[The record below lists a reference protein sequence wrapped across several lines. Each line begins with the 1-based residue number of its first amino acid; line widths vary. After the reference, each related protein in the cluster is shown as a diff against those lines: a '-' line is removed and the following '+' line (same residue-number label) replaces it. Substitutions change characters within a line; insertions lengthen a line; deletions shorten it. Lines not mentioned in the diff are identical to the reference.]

1 MAAGK
6 ILVVEDDEHLR
17 RSTQVQLEKADYDIT
32 VAVDVPQALDM
43 LRKFSADLVI
53 TDLNLPGQSGLDLL
67 RQIRIEYPE
76 TTVVIFT
83 AYGTVATAVEAM
95 RSGAYD
101 YLTKPVH
108 TYELRTVVSRAMER
122 RKLMEEVRTLRHSID
137 QKFGFENIIGHSN
150 GLMQVLDSAS
160 RVAQTDTTV
169 LIQGETGTGKELL
182 AKAIHF
188 NSPRRKRPFV
198 VINCAAIPHE
208 LLESELFGHMRGAFT
223 GAFTHKKGKVETADG
238 GTLFLDE
245 IGEMPMDLQVR
256 ILRLLQEREIEK
268 VGGSAAIPVDVRIIA
283 ATHRDLE
290 ALIRLGT
297 FREDLYYRLAVVP
310 LKLPPLRHRLQDI
323 PEFVMEFFA
332 YNAQKHNRPQLRL
345 PQTLLTLFTT
355 YDWPGNIRQLQNVV
369 ERMVVLCR
377 GNEITIAD
385 LPEFLQ
391 QRTMDATPPQASRIA
406 EGMTLDAV
414 EKQLILQALRKF
426 NWNQTQTALFLGV
439 TRKTLIGKI
448 ARHGIERDPAPGS
461 SALSLPQ

>member
-6 ILVVEDDEHLR
+6 ILVVEDDENLR

-43 LRKFSADLVI
+43 LRRFSADLVI

-67 RQIRIEYPE
+67 KQIRIDYPD

-122 RKLMEEVRTLRHSID
+122 RKLMEEVQTLRHSID

-150 GLMQVLDSAS
+150 GLMQVLDAAS

-223 GAFTHKKGKVETADG
+223 GAFTHKKGKVETAEG

-268 VGGSAAIPVDVRIIA
+268 VGGSTSIPVDVRIVA

-323 PEFVMEFFA
+323 PEFVMDFFNR
-332 YNAQKHNRPQLRL
+332 NAQKHNRPNLRL
-345 PQTLLTLFTT
+345 PQTLLPLFTA

-377 GNEITIAD
+377 GDEITLSD

-391 QRTMDATPPQASRIA
+391 QRTIDARPSEGARIA

-414 EKQLILQALRKF
+414 EKQLILQALRRF

-448 ARHGIERDPAPGS
+448 ARHGIEKDPPAVP
-461 SALSLPQ
+461 SLPE